1 MSDLTT
7 RQRILAARASIGLL
21 SAMVE
26 KTGFEPR
33 KDESGNPVF
42 VIEAPKWQYEDPP
55 PPRITPKQYG
65 QALRPKAKKGKK
77 K

>member
-1 MSDLTT
+1 
-7 RQRILAARASIGLL
+7 
-21 SAMVE
+21 MVE